1 MSQTLLDI
9 KREPGIVTLTLQ
21 GPSNGNRLTP
31 DVWKNLLQL
40 VRDLEKDEATHVL
53 IITGSGSEFFSSG
66 ALSPTIR
73 KELSKED
80 IVGMLKWVNRLL
92 DDIEALPQIVISAIN
107 GEARAGAA
115 ELSMSCDIRVISDT
129 GSMSLPEAAWG
140 GFPGAGGPV
149 RLPSIVGRAR
159 ALEIIATGRRVLASE
174 LQSIGFVSAVYP
186 AEELMPEVMKL
197 AKQIVAN
204 GPLAIRG
211 AKRVVNARM
220 NSGFS
225 SSRLLSDALRA
236 AVEYSS
242 DVTEATQAHAEGRPP
257 RFTGR

>member
-9 KREPGIVTLTLQ
+9 TREHGIATLTLQ

-31 DVWKNLLQL
+31 DALKDLAQL
-40 VRDLEKDEATHVL
+40 VKDLEQDEATHVL

-66 ALSPTIR
+66 VLSPAIR
-73 KELSKED
+73 QELSKEE
-80 IVGMLKWVNRLL
+80 IVGMIKWGNRLF
-92 DDIEALPQIVISAIN
+92 DDIEALPQIVIAALN

-115 ELSMSCDIRVISDT
+115 ELTMACDIRVTADT
-129 GSMSLPEAAWG
+129 GSISLPEAAWG

-159 ALEIIATGRRVLASE
+159 ALEIIATGRRVTASE
-174 LQSIGFVSAVYP
+174 LQRIGYVVAVHP
-186 AEELMPEVMKL
+186 AEELMPQVLSL

-211 AKRVVNARM
+211 AKRIINARM
-220 NSGFS
+220 NSGFAS
-225 SSRLLSDALRA
+225 ARLLSDALRA
-236 AVEYSS
+236 SVEYSN
-242 DVTEATQAHAEGRPP
+242 DVTEATAAAAEGRPP